1 MKKIIFTLALTFAT
15 TLLFAQKNPFEKFTD
30 MDGVTCVY
38 ISKNMMSLLPKDSNT
53 QFGGVDVTS
62 FIENSVPYSSLP
74 PRTVKLPRR

>member
-38 ISKNMMSLLPKDSNT
+38 ISKNMMSLPALMSLASPHSFLGLTPK
-53 QFGGVDVTS
+53 
-62 FIENSVPYSSLP
+62 YSSPESGTCRSMYLS
-74 PRTVKLPRR
+74 